1 MLTQADAR
9 RRITLPTDSGIKQGD
24 TLQVE
29 ILEDGRIMLIPI
41 EAVPRHQLW
50 AWTTENKEAINH
62 SLTDHRPSITV
73 NTPEEAAEVA
83 QRWSGE
89 G

>member
-29 ILEDGRIMLIPI
+29 ILDDGRIMLIPI

-50 AWTTENKEAINH
+50 AWTTENKDAINR
-62 SLTDHRPSITV
+62 SLADQRPSITV